1 MHAGSVVSS
10 SLNCMDYI
18 APQTLLS
25 MWSPRQEYWSGL
37 PFLPPEDLPNPR
49 IELASLASPALA
61 GSFFSTGATWDPIF
75 GLQGALV
82 IV

>member
-1 MHAGSVVSS
+1 MTLETVTHQ
-10 SLNCMDYI
+10 
-18 APQTLLS
+18 APLS
-25 MWSPRQEYWSGL
+25 MGFSRQEYGSGL

-61 GSFFSTGATWDPIF
+61 GSCFSTGATWDPIF